1 LQTKNINEIKVGAS
15 ADEQFLKGPVDH
27 VTFERLS
34 HEDSFCCEIDPNKT
48 LSIDNDDVKPMK
60 IRKIKDFS

>member
-1 LQTKNINEIKVGAS
+1 MGAS